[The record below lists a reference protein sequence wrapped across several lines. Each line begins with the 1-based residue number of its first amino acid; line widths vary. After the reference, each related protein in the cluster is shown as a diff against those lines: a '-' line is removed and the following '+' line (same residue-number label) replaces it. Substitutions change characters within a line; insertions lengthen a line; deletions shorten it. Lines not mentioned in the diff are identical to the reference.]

1 MGGSPLHWLEV
12 GESGVLFDDVRVDCS
27 AIFCLSILPLCLRR
41 GGTSG
46 APLSDPL
53 ALFSFVSRF
62 YHTLFIRS
70 TNRYLN
76 LVYIYM
82 KRLVLASHS
91 SDSSSDPVLGFRMG
105 RNLVYTPYR
114 TETVINR

>member
-12 GESGVLFDDVRVDCS
+12 GESGVLFDDVRVACS

-53 ALFSFVSRF
+53 ALFSFVSRLNS
-62 YHTLFIRS
+62 LFSVS
-70 TNRYLN
+70 TNRFLN

-82 KRLVLASHS
+82 KRLVLASHL

-105 RNLVYTPYR
+105 RNLVYTPYP
-114 TETVINR
+114 TETVISR